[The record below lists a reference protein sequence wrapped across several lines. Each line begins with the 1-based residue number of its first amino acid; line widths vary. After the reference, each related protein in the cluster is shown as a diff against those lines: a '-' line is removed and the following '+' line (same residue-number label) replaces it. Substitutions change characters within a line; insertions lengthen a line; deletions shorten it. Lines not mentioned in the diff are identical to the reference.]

1 MGGTRQRARNGMQCR
16 GRQAAVEAFITVVI
30 GSECAILV

>member
-1 MGGTRQRARNGMQCR
+1 MQCR